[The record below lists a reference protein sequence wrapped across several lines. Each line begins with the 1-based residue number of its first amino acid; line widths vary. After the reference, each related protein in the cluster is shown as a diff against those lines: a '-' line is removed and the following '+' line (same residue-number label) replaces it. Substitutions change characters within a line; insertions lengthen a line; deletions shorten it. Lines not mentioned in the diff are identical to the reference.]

1 MCKVGDFIVLLF
13 LLLCSISD
21 LRTRKISTMLLVI
34 MSLFMVLLCLFF
46 KRQGGGEIV
55 GGVLIGI
62 VFWLISKYSNE
73 TIGYGDSWIISLM
86 GIYLGG
92 ICMLEIV
99 VTAFFL
105 TGFVS
110 LMGIVFKKWKNSV
123 TLPFIPFLTVSY
135 LGVLMI

>member
-34 MSLFMVLLCLFF
+34 MSLFMVLLSLFF

-105 TGFVS
+105 QD
-110 LMGIVFKKWKNSV
+110 L
-123 TLPFIPFLTVSY
+123 FLLWESY
-135 LGVLMI
+135 LKSGRTLSHFRLFPF

>member
-34 MSLFMVLLCLFF
+34 MSLFMVLLSLFF

-73 TIGYGDSWIISLM
+73 TIG
-86 GIYLGG
+86 
-92 ICMLEIV
+92 
-99 VTAFFL
+99 
-105 TGFVS
+105 
-110 LMGIVFKKWKNSV
+110 
-123 TLPFIPFLTVSY
+123 
-135 LGVLMI
+135 

>member
-34 MSLFMVLLCLFF
+34 MSLFMVLLSLFF

-73 TIGYGDSWIISLM
+73 TIGYGDSIM

>member
-34 MSLFMVLLCLFF
+34 MSLFMVLLSLFF
-46 KRQGGGEIV
+46 KRQGGG
-55 GGVLIGI
+55 
-62 VFWLISKYSNE
+62 
-73 TIGYGDSWIISLM
+73 
-86 GIYLGG
+86 
-92 ICMLEIV
+92 EIV

>member
-1 MCKVGDFIVLLF
+1 M
-13 LLLCSISD
+13 
-21 LRTRKISTMLLVI
+21 
-34 MSLFMVLLCLFF
+34 
-46 KRQGGGEIV
+46 

-105 TGFVS
+105 QD
-110 LMGIVFKKWKNSV
+110 L
-123 TLPFIPFLTVSY
+123 FLLWESY
-135 LGVLMI
+135 LKSGRTLSHFRLFPF